1 MLIIKN
7 ANLYTMASLNNVNGN
22 VLIDGSKIKEVS
34 TSDLTK
40 KYPNASIID
49 ARGMILMPGIVDPH
63 CHVGMMEQVYG
74 WAGQD
79 TNEITNPITPELKG
93 IDSIKPH
100 DESFKEALENG
111 VTTVCTGPGS
121 ANIIGGTFTA
131 LKTKGKTTCDMVI
144 KEEIAMKMALG
155 ENPKCCY
162 KEKGPSTRMANASIL
177 REALTKAKLYK
188 EALDAYNNDN
198 TKPKPEYNH
207 KWESLKRVFE
217 GLPVKIH
224 AHQAD
229 DIVTAVKIA
238 NEFNLDYTIEH
249 ATESY
254 LIPEFIKEHN
264 VKCILGPTL
273 GEKSKYELKAKS
285 FKSAKVLHDYNI
297 PFAFMT
303 DHPVIT
309 LDTTLAQTGL
319 FVKAGLPYLEAL
331 KANTIYAAKLVKLDD
346 IVGSIEDGKD
356 ADLVLY
362 DKDPL
367 SYDSKIKLVILNG
380 NIEINKL

>member
-7 ANLYTMASLNNVNGN
+7 ATLYTMASLNNVNGS
-22 VLIDGSKIKEVS
+22 VLIDGTKIKEVS

-40 KYPNASIID
+40 KYPSANVID

-63 CHVGMMEQVYG
+63 CHIGMMEQVYG

-155 ENPKCCY
+155 ENPKRCY

-188 EALDAYNNDN
+188 EALDAYNIDN
-198 TKPKPEYNH
+198 SKPKPEYNH

-238 NEFNLDYTIEH
+238 TEFNLDYTIEH

-264 VKCILGPTL
+264 EYSRYWHGYQIILRPLLCIFNYKQIRIINYIAVFSLFSL
-273 GEKSKYELKAKS
+273 
-285 FKSAKVLHDYNI
+285 
-297 PFAFMT
+297 FAAF
-303 DHPVIT
+303 
-309 LDTTLAQTGL
+309 
-319 FVKAGLPYLEAL
+319 
-331 KANTIYAAKLVKLDD
+331 
-346 IVGSIEDGKD
+346 
-356 ADLVLY
+356 
-362 DKDPL
+362 
-367 SYDSKIKLVILNG
+367 
-380 NIEINKL
+380 